1 VLRDVNRARLRSSGR
16 PVIWL
21 QADAGVIRSRLAAD
35 PTTASRRPGLTGADP
50 LTEVAD
56 ALAARAP
63 LYAEVADVAFD
74 ATSDGV
80 ERIVES
86 IVGWLDAGRPSG
98 TAPENAS

>member
-1 VLRDVNRARLRSSGR
+1 
-16 PVIWL
+16 
-21 QADAGVIRSRLAAD
+21 
-35 PTTASRRPGLTGADP
+35 
-50 LTEVAD
+50 
-56 ALAARAP
+56 

-86 IVGWLDAGRPSG
+86 IVGWLDAGRRSG